1 MTTLYFQC
9 QSQLARLRK
18 TGELLPWE
26 YGRDIGPGEY
36 GQVLAEP
43 FGQTNGLGA
52 DPTAGDELI
61 NHRLKNLL
69 ISKRLY
75 ATESCR

>member
-26 YGRDIGPGEY
+26 CGRDIGPGE
-36 GQVLAEP
+36 AEP
-43 FGQTNGLGA
+43 FGQTNGLEAG
-52 DPTAGDELI
+52 PTAGDEVI